1 MLPVIEYNIF
11 RHAGDS
17 LTYDDEV
24 VLAASV
30 STTIGI
36 LDGNKIGGDKDK
48 FRDAFRTIVETAGY
62 EDIADPS
69 NRFEFAAE
77 QAECQMPLEAEYMI
91 MEIDGHVVESV
102 RHGNVSAKIVM
113 SGEMRSLPNG
123 KFGLSEGD
131 RIICATS
138 NFYRKLTDEAIL
150 ADALVSDNCSEWMNY
165 MIRRI
170 SDSCELK
177 CGNLSAVTLIVRGS

>member
-1 MLPVIEYNIF
+1 MIEYNIF

-24 VLAASV
+24 VLAASS
-30 STTIGI
+30 STTIGL
-36 LDGNKIGGDKDK
+36 LDGSRLGSELEKT
-48 FRDAFRTIVETAGY
+48 RDLFKTLIETAGY
-62 EDIADPS
+62 EDIATPS
-69 NRFEFAAE
+69 HRFEFASE
-77 QAECQMPLEAEYMI
+77 QAECQLPAGSEYMI
-91 MEIDGHVVESV
+91 MEIDGNTVESV
-102 RHGNVSAKIVM
+102 RHGGVLAKIVM

-123 KFGLSEGD
+123 TFGLSEGD

-150 ADALVSDNCSEWMNY
+150 ADALVSENCSEWMNF

-177 CGNLSAVTLIVRGS
+177 CGNLSAITLIVR

>member
-1 MLPVIEYNIF
+1 MIEYNIF

-24 VLAASV
+24 VLAAFV
-30 STTIGI
+30 STTIGV
-36 LDGNKIGGDKDK
+36 LDGNGLGNDSNKIRDG
-48 FRDAFRTIVETAGY
+48 FRSIIENAGY
-62 EDIADPS
+62 DEKADAET
-69 NRFEFAAE
+69 RFSMAVEKTEA
-77 QAECQMPLEAEYMI
+77 QMPDNAEYMI
-91 MEIDGHVVESV
+91 MEIDGCAVESM
-102 RHGNVSAKIVM
+102 RHGDVYAKIVM

-123 KFGLSEGD
+123 KFGLSKGD
-131 RIICATS
+131 RIILATS

-150 ADALVSDNCSEWMNY
+150 ADALVSENCSEWMNL

-177 CGNLSAVTLIVRGS
+177 CGNLSAVTLIVRQ

>member
-1 MLPVIEYNIF
+1 MIEYNIF

-24 VLAASV
+24 VLAAFS
-30 STTIGI
+30 STTIGL
-36 LDGNKIGGDKDK
+36 LDGKNLGSDLDKY
-48 FRDAFRTIVETAGY
+48 RDTFKSIIETAGY

-69 NRFEFAAE
+69 HRFEFAAE
-77 QAECQMPLEAEYMI
+77 QTECQLPKDAEYMI
-91 MEIDGHVVESV
+91 MEIDGQMVESV
-102 RHGNVSAKIVM
+102 RRGGVMAKIVM
-113 SGEMRSLPNG
+113 SGEMRMLPNG
-123 KFGLSEGD
+123 KFGLSTGD
-131 RIICATS
+131 RIVCATS

-150 ADALVSDNCSEWMNY
+150 ADALVSDNCAEWMNF

-177 CGNLSAVTLIVRGS
+177 CGNLSAVTLIVR